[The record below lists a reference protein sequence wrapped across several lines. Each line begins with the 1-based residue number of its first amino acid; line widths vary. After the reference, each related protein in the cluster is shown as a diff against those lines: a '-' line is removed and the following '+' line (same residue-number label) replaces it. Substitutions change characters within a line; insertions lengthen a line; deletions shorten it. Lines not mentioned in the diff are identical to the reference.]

1 MTQMKDLTKYDLEKA
16 LALKIKENTHL
27 KAQNA
32 RLIEH
37 LQDQVDAS
45 STHAVQNESIHNK
58 IAQIGGILNEI
69 SRQEQERK
77 LNIDRIFQKI
87 LDLETQ
93 FALSQKQ
100 SSTPTLEDIQQ
111 LKLDVIR
118 IHSRETSIENHL
130 QTLNTQIANTNRA
143 FSILLHKLLQTEVR
157 QSSPTA
163 ANHASN
169 LNGAGATAAGA
180 NHNQENTHPQ
190 NTIRFQ
196 DDELF
201 KIAEEFKAELKGND
215 EDYQMIFRLLTEKN
229 GTSQTKHEST

>member
-1 MTQMKDLTKYDLEKA
+1 MTQMKDLTKHDLEKA

-37 LQDQVDAS
+37 LQDQVDVS

-69 SRQEQERK
+69 NRQEQERK
-77 LNIDRIFQKI
+77 LNVDRIFQKI
-87 LDLETQ
+87 LDFETQ

-111 LKLDVIR
+111 LKMDVIR

-130 QTLNTQIANTNRA
+130 QTLNTQMANTNRA
-143 FSILLHKLLQTEVR
+143 FSLLLHKLLQSEVR
-157 QSSPTA
+157 QP
-163 ANHASN
+163 SN
-169 LNGAGATAAGA
+169 A
-180 NHNQENTHPQ
+180 ENVNLQ
-190 NTIRFQ
+190 SNIRFQ